1 MKKNK
6 KITVFIILLIIIVLI
21 FIMFSIR
28 YFIPKKS
35 IDDIKIIE
43 VSKYSG
49 FGCPVREY
57 IIDFE
62 ENLVTYS
69 YTYLT
74 QSNDNQYSSEN
85 FKREDAEYFLEQ
97 ANSCGFFNWKKS
109 YKTKNGG
116 HDLPYTYIRIIYKND
131 DIQIIDCDNAYP
143 PNYDEMAEVFYEAFG
158 YSIL

>member
-1 MKKNK
+1 MKKTK
-6 KITVFIILLIIIVLI
+6 KITVFITFLIIIILI

-28 YFIPKKS
+28 YFTPKKS

-69 YTYLT
+69 YTYFNKT
-74 QSNDNQYSSEN
+74 NDDNQFFSEN
-85 FKREDAEYFLEQ
+85 FKKEDA
-97 ANSCGFFNWKKS
+97 
-109 YKTKNGG
+109 
-116 HDLPYTYIRIIYKND
+116 
-131 DIQIIDCDNAYP
+131 
-143 PNYDEMAEVFYEAFG
+143 
-158 YSIL
+158 